1 MRPGISLRSTLEV
14 PISIDLDGVKP
25 IRIHF
30 RRIEH
35 DIVSR
40 AIASKAVR
48 LESPQVIVGFI
59 PMGDISL
66 MHESD
71 TLCEECQDDIHEYL
85 KICLASHI

>member
-14 PISIDLDGVKP
+14 PISINLDGVKP

-59 PMGDISL
+59 PVSDISL
-66 MHESD
+66 MHESNA
-71 TLCEECQDDIHEYL
+71 LCGGHQDDP
-85 KICLASHI
+85 